1 MQDSIFLRILHF
13 LLVPGKIPNNYI
25 FSLFFHSET
34 NQCSLQFCLDDP
46 IFLIAETAF
55 CQSGFR
61 TFSGIFRS
69 LCIYIFFPL
78 PGCCQHMAGSIHHR
92 KHPADTGCIL
102 PAAVFQYNM
111 GFSHAK
117 CRTVIAV
124 SWQNRK
130 ITIDCP
136 SDKSCDFSFIQ
147 QSVRCTDTQRK
158 CAHSLPSFTGSV
170 LLLFQTP
177 HRCFRQTGS
186 SSPESHHTLRQG
198 SCGIHAMSLLTAH
211 KFPPFR

>member
-25 FSLFFHSET
+25 FSLFFYSET

-117 CRTVIAV
+117 CRQTSLAT
-124 SWQNRK
+124 S
-130 ITIDCP
+130 P
-136 SDKSCDFSFIQ
+136 SY
-147 QSVRCTDTQRK
+147 
-158 CAHSLPSFTGSV
+158 
-170 LLLFQTP
+170 
-177 HRCFRQTGS
+177 
-186 SSPESHHTLRQG
+186 SSPSGVPIRKGNVLIRYPPLLVLCFCFFKHLIDVSGKQEAALRNLITRSVKDHAESTQCL
-198 SCGIHAMSLLTAH
+198 
-211 KFPPFR
+211 F

>member
-25 FSLFFHSET
+25 FLYSFTPRRTSALCSFALTIRYSLSLRPPSASLASARFLASSALSVSISSSHSQVVASTWQVPFITE
-34 NQCSLQFCLDDP
+34 SIPP
-46 IFLIAETAF
+46 I
-55 CQSGFR
+55 
-61 TFSGIFRS
+61 
-69 LCIYIFFPL
+69 
-78 PGCCQHMAGSIHHR
+78 
-92 KHPADTGCIL
+92 

-136 SDKSCDFSFIQ
+136 ADKSCDFSFIQ

-198 SCGIHAMSLLTAH
+198 SCGIHAMSLLTVH

>member
-69 LCIYIFFPL
+69 LCICFMIISRTIEERAYR
-78 PGCCQHMAGSIHHR
+78 SISES
-92 KHPADTGCIL
+92 D
-102 PAAVFQYNM
+102 
-111 GFSHAK
+111 FSHHLAE
-117 CRTVIAV
+117 
-124 SWQNRK
+124 NYL
-130 ITIDCP
+130 
-136 SDKSCDFSFIQ
+136 
-147 QSVRCTDTQRK
+147 
-158 CAHSLPSFTGSV
+158 AHSALFSATVPVSGRSYWCLSGRADCRHHCCLHHLTDV
-170 LLLFQTP
+170 LCLLSKIKMNRDWDYP
-177 HRCFRQTGS
+177 K
-186 SSPESHHTLRQG
+186 
-198 SCGIHAMSLLTAH
+198 I
-211 KFPPFR
+211 

>member
-111 GFSHAK
+111 GFSHAQ
-117 CRTVIAV
+117 CRTVITV

-136 SDKSCDFSFIQ
+136 ADKSCDFSFIQ
-147 QSVRCTDTQRK
+147 QSVRCSRHAKEMCSFVTLLYWFCTFAFSNTSSMFPANRK
-158 CAHSLPSFTGSV
+158 QLSGISSHAPSRIMRNPRNVSFNGT
-170 LLLFQTP
+170 
-177 HRCFRQTGS
+177 
-186 SSPESHHTLRQG
+186 
-198 SCGIHAMSLLTAH
+198 
-211 KFPPFR
+211 